1 MLNIILIL
9 FAIGVI
15 ISLFQKIWVLIK
27 FIIKAILILGGI
39 ALAVYFY
46 YITIPILIIYFIYKI
61 LCKFKFNRSIKR
73 WIKEKTPIMSEY
85 QVDDILFSLSSN
97 IKYLDKN
104 KSDYKFGKMNIPY
117 GRINAFLNYFEKS
130 IDTEEIYY
138 YSAVCSS
145 NNSELREYGTA
156 IIRSGIFISKQ
167 LNRNSS
173 AKNKTN
179 TNYCKE
185 IIIPFSGL
193 WKTEL
198 LNDNITIKY
207 INVKDASVNN
217 VIINQSDTT
226 IPLSEINKLCDNVI
240 KSKINHALCKN
251 GVISNEE
258 SLNKA
263 NIAEEKFH
271 KKQVVIGAGTIATNL
286 GVIGANELFNTQY
299 SETKNFMNGIRGNG
313 YAAEYANNT
322 LDKLQGKNVI
332 NAAQMLDESGR
343 QVKNG
348 ADRIVNGQQIQT
360 RYYKTASETIGSAF
374 EHNEAIYIRNDGTG
388 KMMQIEVP
396 RDQYKQACD
405 VMQKRINSGQ
415 VPNVEPGEKAANYVR
430 RGYFTYAQ
438 SFNICKAGTIESLT
452 VDALNGAICSSVAGG
467 ISASIV
473 FATAIWNGHD
483 VEEAAK
489 AGIHTG
495 LKVLGKGTMIYTLTM
510 QLSREQFAN
519 PFIREKTKDGIYK
532 GLAGV
537 ENPAFAISEKVANS
551 ISTSTLAKTSFGKSI
566 GLSSLNGRAVISNSV
581 TAAVVFGPDIC
592 RALSGKISTHQ
603 LFKNSAVGAS
613 SIGACVIGQAL
624 IPIPIV
630 GSAVGGIIGGFVA
643 KSVLDKYVEDDA
655 KIMFQILKEEFLDVV
670 MLSNLTKDEFD
681 KVLNLTL
688 CNNQL
693 DKILRE
699 MYASNEYR
707 KFAREA
713 IVSTS
718 VINVISLRKY
728 ISVEMINEGYEKVFK
743 EVA

>member
-1 MLNIILIL
+1 
-9 FAIGVI
+9 
-15 ISLFQKIWVLIK
+15 
-27 FIIKAILILGGI
+27 
-39 ALAVYFY
+39 
-46 YITIPILIIYFIYKI
+46 
-61 LCKFKFNRSIKR
+61 
-73 WIKEKTPIMSEY
+73 
-85 QVDDILFSLSSN
+85 
-97 IKYLDKN
+97 
-104 KSDYKFGKMNIPY
+104 
-117 GRINAFLNYFEKS
+117 
-130 IDTEEIYY
+130 
-138 YSAVCSS
+138 
-145 NNSELREYGTA
+145 
-156 IIRSGIFISKQ
+156 
-167 LNRNSS
+167 
-173 AKNKTN
+173 
-179 TNYCKE
+179 
-185 IIIPFSGL
+185 
-193 WKTEL
+193 
-198 LNDNITIKY
+198 
-207 INVKDASVNN
+207 
-217 VIINQSDTT
+217 
-226 IPLSEINKLCDNVI
+226 
-240 KSKINHALCKN
+240 
-251 GVISNEE
+251 
-258 SLNKA
+258 
-263 NIAEEKFH
+263 
-271 KKQVVIGAGTIATNL
+271 
-286 GVIGANELFNTQY
+286 
-299 SETKNFMNGIRGNG
+299 
-313 YAAEYANNT
+313 
-322 LDKLQGKNVI
+322 
-332 NAAQMLDESGR
+332 
-343 QVKNG
+343 
-348 ADRIVNGQQIQT
+348 
-360 RYYKTASETIGSAF
+360 
-374 EHNEAIYIRNDGTG
+374 
-388 KMMQIEVP
+388 MQIEVP